1 MNKQF
6 LLGAFV
12 SLLLLMVPYCIS
24 STFADEV
31 EILLLEVVE
40 LETLGGDEPLDSSSE
55 AGTTPTRPN
64 DFRALINGNQLSILK
79 QTTTIPFAQ
88 ATVVKA
94 STGSMVLNQQFTN
107 SLSEEIATPG
117 VYVLRISTIGGDLV
131 GQFVVQ

>member
-1 MNKQF
+1 MEIQ
-6 LLGAFV
+6 
-12 SLLLLMVPYCIS
+12 LM
-24 STFADEV
+24 
-31 EILLLEVVE
+31 EVVGMG
-40 LETLGGDEPLDSSSE
+40 TIGGADPLDGPSQSGHE
-55 AGTTPTRPN
+55 PTRPN

-107 SLSEEIATPG
+107 SLSEQIATPG
-117 VYVLRISTIGGDLV
+117 VYVLRISTAGGDFV

>member
-1 MNKQF
+1 MKTKI
-6 LLGAFV
+6 LALVLGA
-12 SLLLLMVPYCIS
+12 LLTIPCVLR
-24 STFADEV
+24 AEEV
-31 EILLLEVVE
+31 EIQLMEVVGMG
-40 LETLGGDEPLDSSSE
+40 TIGGADPLDGPSQSGHE
-55 AGTTPTRPN
+55 PTRPN

-107 SLSEEIATPG
+107 SLSEQIATPG
-117 VYVLRISTIGGDLV
+117 VYVLRISTVGGDLV